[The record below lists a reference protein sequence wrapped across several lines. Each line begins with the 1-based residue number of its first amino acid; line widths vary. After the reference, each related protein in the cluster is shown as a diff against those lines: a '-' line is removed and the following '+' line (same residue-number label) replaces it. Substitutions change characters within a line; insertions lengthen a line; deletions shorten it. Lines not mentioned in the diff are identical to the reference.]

1 MIIKAFLSHV
11 LLAGRPARWLG
22 DNETQGGCRKAH
34 YVEDGRFRM
43 CECDLDCNH
52 ENNFC
57 AEGLTCG
64 SDGVCRDSN
73 KQNDCSMA
81 WLMYPPNYIAILVIL
96 IVSLT
101 IYAFLRLH
109 PWLVKRQ
116 VGTGG
121 HVSGTTD
128 TATERGMS
136 PIDANIP
143 VARIV
148 DEIEFENV
156 RHTTPSTLYTTEKVP
171 ATC

>member
-1 MIIKAFLSHV
+1 MIIKAFLSRV
-11 LLAGRPARWLG
+11 LLAGRWLG
-22 DNETQGGCRKAH
+22 DNETKGCRKAH
-34 YVEDGRFRM
+34 YVEDGRLRM

-57 AEGLTCG
+57 AEGLTCS

-73 KQNDCSMA
+73 TQNDCSMA
-81 WLMYPPNYIAILVIL
+81 WLMYPPNYVAIFVIL
-96 IVSLT
+96 IFSLT
-101 IYAFLRLH
+101 IYAFVRLR
-109 PWLVKRQ
+109 PCLVKSQR

-128 TATERGMS
+128 TATDRVML
-136 PIDANIP
+136 PIDVNMP